1 MDIAEKLNTLCIN
14 KHVTIATSESCTAGS
29 IASKICSVSGS
40 SFFFAGGIIAYQNRI
55 RENLLTIP
63 NKILNQSDAVSATVA
78 EKMAYN
84 TRVKFGVD
92 FCISSTGFA
101 GPTGGNA
108 DFPVGTIFLAISS
121 IEKTISKRLNILS
134 PNRSDF
140 MLQAV
145 NSALSFLYDEI
156 KKQRLK

>member
-1 MDIAEKLNTLCIN
+1 MQPPKVVQQEVLRQKFVLFLAP
-14 KHVTIATSESCTAGS
+14 H
-29 IASKICSVSGS
+29 
-40 SFFFAGGIIAYQNRI
+40 FFAGGIIAYQNRI
-55 RENLLTIP
+55 KENLLTIP
-63 NKILNQSDAVSATVA
+63 NNILNQSDAVSATVA

-108 DFPVGTIFLAISS
+108 DFPVGTIFLGISS

-134 PNRSDF
+134 C
-140 MLQAV
+140 
-145 NSALSFLYDEI
+145 
-156 KKQRLK
+156 

>member
-1 MDIAEKLNTLCIN
+1 MFLVNAC
-14 KHVTIATSESCTAGS
+14 
-29 IASKICSVSGS
+29 ASSLPCS
-40 SFFFAGGIIAYQNRI
+40 AC
-55 RENLLTIP
+55 
-63 NKILNQSDAVSATVA
+63 
-78 EKMAYN
+78 
-84 TRVKFGVD
+84 D

-101 GPTGGNA
+101 GPNGGNA
-108 DFPVGTIFLAISS
+108 DFPVGTIFLGISS

-134 PNRSDF
+134 SKRSDF